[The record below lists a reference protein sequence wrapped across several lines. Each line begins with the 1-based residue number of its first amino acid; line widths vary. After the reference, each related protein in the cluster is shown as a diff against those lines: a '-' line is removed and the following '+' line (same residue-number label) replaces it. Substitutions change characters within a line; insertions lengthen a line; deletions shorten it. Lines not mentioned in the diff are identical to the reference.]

1 VPEIALFPL
10 GLVLFPTER
19 IPLHIFEPRYRELI
33 NECIADESEFG
44 IVLSVED
51 GFHELGT
58 RARIHRV
65 LQVLDDGRMNI
76 IVEGGERFRIVELT
90 EGRSFQTAEVESVED
105 EDDPPEDGDVERV
118 LELYRELI
126 RRTGSPAEEP
136 DPDAD
141 DFSFDLG
148 ARIDFGD
155 ELKQELLELR
165 SPRERV
171 ARMVE
176 LLDAAVDAL
185 RSEQAIRDRA
195 EGNGK
200 ISQVDGP
207 GEPPAAD

>member
-1 VPEIALFPL
+1 VAEIGLFPL

-33 NECIADESEFG
+33 NECIAEEREFG
-44 IVLSVED
+44 ILLSVEE

-58 RARIHRV
+58 RARIQRV

-90 EGRSFQTAEVESVED
+90 EGRSFQTAEVEPVED
-105 EDDPPEDGDVERV
+105 EDDPPEASDVERV

-136 DPDAD
+136 DPSTD

-176 LLDAAVDAL
+176 LLDVAVEAL
-185 RSEQAIRDRA
+185 RAEQAIRDRA

-200 ISQVDGP
+200 ISQLGEP
-207 GEPPAAD
+207 GEPGEQT